1 MEIIKTYPLVSLIN
15 GWIIDNIF
23 KLKKFLRSGL
33 ILLEESKD
41 SNLLSED
48 SEIQKEQLPI
58 FNVRNEPV
66 MLEAINVITLLGK
79 SNKAILRAKGN
90 SIPNAVAIANIIT
103 EKMLKGNSKIQ
114 NIVLDTDMPAGIGK
128 MLSTIEIVLLKN

>member
-1 MEIIKTYPLVSLIN
+1 ME
-15 GWIIDNIF
+15 D
-23 KLKKFLRSGL
+23 SGQ
-33 ILLEESKD
+33 
-41 SNLLSED
+41 SNLSSTISEVKKD
-48 SEIQKEQLPI
+48 EVPI

-66 MLEAINVITLLGK
+66 MMEAINVISLLGR

-114 NIVLDTDMPAGIGK
+114 NIILDTDMPAGIGK
-128 MLSTIEIVLLKN
+128 MLSTIEIILQKN